1 MKPLTKGLTK
11 GLISSIELV
20 QGLIIGL
27 FIKNLYE
34 KICDQRK
41 EENGDVKH
49 RSNSLFILMYVFILM
64 SCAFIMRETNKT
76 LFRNLI
82 VNTMNYK
89 IFGWPPPI
97 MFGLGLMFYQSHLK
111 DAIKREVNYLTQ
123 QQ

>member
-1 MKPLTKGLTK
+1 
-11 GLISSIELV
+11 
-20 QGLIIGL
+20 
-27 FIKNLYE
+27 
-34 KICDQRK
+34 
-41 EENGDVKH
+41 
-49 RSNSLFILMYVFILM
+49 M